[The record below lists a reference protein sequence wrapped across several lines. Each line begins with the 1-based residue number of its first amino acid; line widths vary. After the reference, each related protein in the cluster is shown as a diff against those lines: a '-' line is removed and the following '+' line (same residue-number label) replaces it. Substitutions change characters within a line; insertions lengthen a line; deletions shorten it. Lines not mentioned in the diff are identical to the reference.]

1 MIVRKFTNYRN
12 CVYRKSATAIPT
24 SALANEKANPL
35 LKFSSITSG
44 CQLFAKDHSES
55 ITATSRRRLLDTEIR
70 PSKEPI
76 PSAILRHSVLL
87 GWNHCRPAID
97 HQAQQFTP
105 SPIVDDTELSESPSP
120 PLCSPALL
128 PTPPSRQKGVKRKA
142 KKQPERRTTRTTALS
157 TKSNSGVKARESR
170 PGWSLWFAF
179 ALDVHSLS
187 FFAILTSIE
196 QCSASLEYLASLSL
210 QAQPFT

>member
-1 MIVRKFTNYRN
+1 MITSSRSSRGQRSSCAELTKWKQEKATSILESPAFTNLDLQKNPRKAWFEMIVRKFTNYRN

-55 ITATSRRRLLDTEIR
+55 IPATSRRRLLDTEIR
-70 PSKEPI
+70 PSEEPI
-76 PSAILRHSVLL
+76 RILRHSVLL

-120 PLCSPALL
+120 VFGSSPLEHSTPVAAIMFAC
-128 PTPPSRQKGVKRKA
+128 PTADPSLAPKGCE
-142 KKQPERRTTRTTALS
+142 KK
-157 TKSNSGVKARESR
+157 G
-170 PGWSLWFAF
+170 
-179 ALDVHSLS
+179 
-187 FFAILTSIE
+187 
-196 QCSASLEYLASLSL
+196 
-210 QAQPFT
+210 